1 MTDMKAQIGSCNGR
15 EGGKTKMEMSAQE
28 GEWELPMV
36 DSQVLG
42 QAPLYLASCHPLPRR
57 EIVPV

>member
-1 MTDMKAQIGSCNGR
+1 
-15 EGGKTKMEMSAQE
+15 MEMSAQE

-42 QAPLYLASCHPLPRR
+42 QAPLHLASCHPLPRR